1 MIVEVVVMHKDRAN
15 LTGDSSAVRGPGW
28 ASVFRDVLEFQVRLV
43 IDGVK
48 DLALAQVALGA
59 AVIDLILRDG
69 SPGRRFHGIVSVSDR
84 FDRWLQLHAVAER
97 APADSEAAVRR
108 V

>member
-1 MIVEVVVMHKDRAN
+1 VRVSPSDIDLLGMEVIAMNEDKV
-15 LTGDSSAVRGPGW
+15 GW
-28 ASVFRDVLEFQVRLV
+28 ASVLRDVLEFQVKLV
-43 IDGVK
+43 IDGIK

-69 SPGRRFHGIVSVSDR
+69 SPGRRFYGIVSVSDR

-97 APADSEAAVRR
+97 APADSETALRR